1 MHAAYPWNMF
11 NWNSV
16 CVSRLSVCPIVPPK
30 PRVVGVVSTVIL
42 LLERELDGYRGF
54 FPVVKRP
61 GREAGYS
68 PSSTKVEND
77 RSRTPPPPCAYLY
90 GVFRDV
96 AVPFVKSRVI
106 AALYEAESE
115 HGMLSVLLNTQ
126 IVQTYDY
133 KMFTFDICLHEIERN
148 VLIFESV

>member
-1 MHAAYPWNMF
+1 MHAAYPWNML

-30 PRVVGVVSTVIL
+30 PRVVEVVSTVIL
-42 LLERELDGYRGF
+42 LLERELDGYRGS

-77 RSRTPPPPCAYLY
+77 RSLTPPPPCAYLY

-96 AVPFVKSRVI
+96 AVPFVKSLWSLHCTKLKANMVCCPFVKHTNCADVRLQNVYTWH
-106 AALYEAESE
+106 L
-115 HGMLSVLLNTQ
+115 
-126 IVQTYDY
+126 
-133 KMFTFDICLHEIERN
+133 FTRNRN